1 MDFRFLEFLKEIIND
16 TLYASIAKLA
26 IAFYLGKKFIQFLI
40 TAFNIAYKKKEEQK
54 EDIQYKKDVI
64 ELKEAQKKA
73 DLANEKRDLKTHEIL
88 KSIEEKF
95 NKLDEKVNK
104 VEESQIKVLKDLNAY
119 KDKKHDIENENIAK
133 LKIIERSTDAIEKN
147 NDLFEKSN
155 DLFEKLNNKL

>member
-54 EDIQYKKDVI
+54 EDLQFKKDVI
-64 ELKEAQKKA
+64 ELKKDVIDLKK
-73 DLANEKRDLKTHEIL
+73 DNLENKERDLKTHEIL
-88 KSIEEKF
+88 KE
-95 NKLDEKVNK
+95 LQGDV
-104 VEESQIKVLKDLNAY
+104 NAY
-119 KDKKHDIENENIAK
+119 KQRTHKIENENIALIK
-133 LKIIERSTDAIEKN
+133 TLEKN
-147 NDLFEKSN
+147 T